1 MKGAVEIT
9 LTLIK
14 FHAKE
19 VNRHR
24 KCKNDTVT
32 ECLRIFCDE
41 LMDFNERTQKFQNL
55 ERKVINVEPNEL
67 KVMPTEPP
75 PQVYSTVPFNFPAI
89 ATAGI
94 AVNGALAINQ
104 AVAMSQVRINEYI
117 EKKRIDFYFKQQEEF
132 LKHSQV
138 TVNGIPIV
146 KIPIDFEG
154 LENQF
159 VETFLIVK
167 IRSNIS
173 REGHLYM
180 IHDLENFKHVP
191 IEQSELYLKWE
202 TFVWDKINDDQECE
216 ESKIKRHFRRVL
228 QKIVFLEK
236 SNLTKLDDIQLMFTN
251 GYYDL
256 RRGLLLPLVPGEKYF
271 NRFSMLCEFHPD
283 DREPVVFH
291 AMLADMFDNN
301 VELMNLAYEF
311 IGAILF
317 PVSTLKKIYVF
328 QGVSNGGKSRLA
340 NVIVKLLSERDV
352 RIFNG
357 LEGINSEFLK
367 KEAPFCRL
375 VYIRDA
381 ADKKMAS
388 IPCSNLK
395 GFADGSDLN
404 DSAAFKILICTNNR
418 LATGADGYLPP
429 SLVNRFAV
437 LPFPKPMDNI
447 DENIVNFENY
457 HFEREKN
464 QILNKAFRA
473 FQKVFFNKGIFST
486 AVTINNCVETN
497 EVQNEQT
504 TDKVFSKLDYIL
516 NLLFVTT
523 DQPDTRMTT
532 ANMISAI
539 NHLDPSIEISPET
552 LGRVLK
558 KYFGENLKPS
568 RNSSGIYYNL
578 AFKTFPT

>member
-1 MKGAVEIT
+1 MNNGIANGFPRTAIVENNNMQT
-9 LTLIK
+9 
-14 FHAKE
+14 
-19 VNRHR
+19 
-24 KCKNDTVT
+24 
-32 ECLRIFCDE
+32 
-41 LMDFNERTQKFQNL
+41 
-55 ERKVINVEPNEL
+55 
-67 KVMPTEPP
+67 PTALNSSLQMQEYGYP
-75 PQVYSTVPFNFPAI
+75 PQ
-89 ATAGI
+89 
-94 AVNGALAINQ
+94 LAIVVPCNFEAINSVGISHGSAMKVNE
-104 AVAMSQVRINEYI
+104 AVAMSQVRLQEYYMM
-117 EKKRIDFYFKQQEEF
+117 KCMDYDFKQKEEM
-132 LKHSQV
+132 LKQNHFIV
-138 TVNGIPIV
+138 GVDGIPIV
-146 KIPIDFEG
+146 GVPINWTK
-154 LENQF
+154 LEDEFINNF
-159 VETFLIVK
+159 SIVR
-167 IRSNIS
+167 IRSNLS
-173 REGHLYM
+173 RDGWIYM
-180 IHDLENFKHVP
+180 IRNGDDNKHVP
-191 IEQSELYLKWE
+191 MNKSEMLQEWE
-202 TFVWDKINDDQECE
+202 NFVFDNITDDQDIED
-216 ESKIKRHFRRVL
+216 SKIKRHGKRL
-228 QKIVFLEK
+228 IHKIVKLEE
-236 SNLTKLDDIQLMFTN
+236 SNLIKLNQWQLMFAN

-256 RRGLLLPLVPGEKYF
+256 NNGSFSLLTPETKYF
-271 NRFSMLCEFHPD
+271 NRFSMLYEFHID
-283 DREPVVFH
+283 NAEPIIFN
-291 AMLADMFDNN
+291 AMLADMFNN
-301 VELMNLAYEF
+301 DISLINLAYE
-311 IGAILF
+311 IMGAIIF

-340 NVIVKLLSERDV
+340 NVIVKLLSERDI

-357 LEGINSEFLK
+357 LEGINSDFLQ

>member
-1 MKGAVEIT
+1 M
-9 LTLIK
+9 
-14 FHAKE
+14 
-19 VNRHR
+19 NRHR

-32 ECLRIFCDE
+32 ECLKIFCDE

-55 ERKVINVEPNEL
+55 FRNVEGENIDVLPRKGEL
-67 KVMPTEPP
+67 VQSMPIMPP
-75 PQVYSTVPFNFPAI
+75 PIFYPTIPFNFGAI
-89 ATAGI
+89 A
-94 AVNGALAINQ
+94 AVGFTHNGAHNINQ
-104 AVAMSQVRINEYI
+104 AAALSQIRLNEHF
-117 EKKRIDFYFKQQEEF
+117 EHRKIDFFFKQHEELLKGNDVTLSADGVPIINVPVAFAKLEEEF
-132 LKHSQV
+132 
-138 TVNGIPIV
+138 I
-146 KIPIDFEG
+146 
-154 LENQF
+154 
-159 VETFLIVK
+159 ETFLVVK
-167 IRSNIS
+167 IRSKNFS
-173 REGHLYM
+173 REGFIYM
-180 IHDLENFKHVP
+180 VRDLDDCKHVSFDKSSLFDLWENF
-191 IEQSELYLKWE
+191 ILDRMRE
-202 TFVWDKINDDQECE
+202 DQECD
-216 ESKIKRHFRRVL
+216 ESKIKRHFRRLL

-256 RRGLLLPLVPGEKYF
+256 RRGLLLPLVSGEKYF

-283 DREPVVFH
+283 DREPVIFH

-301 VELMNLAYEF
+301 VELINLAYEF

-357 LEGINSEFLK
+357 LEGINSDFLQ

-381 ADKKMAS
+381 ADKKMAAV
-388 IPCSNLK
+388 PCSNLK

-404 DSAAFKILICTNNR
+404 DSAAFKILICTNNK
-418 LATGADGYLPP
+418 LTTNADGYLPP
-429 SLVNRFAV
+429 SLINRFAV
-437 LPFPKPMDNI
+437 LPFPKPMDNTN
-447 DENIVNFENY
+447 EHIVNFENY
-457 HFEREKN
+457 YFEREKN

-486 AVTINNCVETN
+486 TVTINSCVETN
-497 EVQNEQT
+497 DVQNEQT
-504 TDKVFSKLDYIL
+504 TDNVFSKLDYIL

-523 DQPDTRMTT
+523 DQPDPQMTT
-532 ANMISAI
+532 ARIIGVLNQ
-539 NHLDPSIEISPET
+539 LDHSLTISPEG
-552 LGRVLK
+552 LGRILRNH
-558 KYFGENLKPS
+558 FDENLKPS